1 MLNFYAYFAA
11 LLGSAAA
18 DQPANLPA
26 DVQAVIDRSHQSR
39 ADYSVFLSFEITM
52 GGRTHREVQAEFQA
66 GRRHRVE
73 VAVANVV
80 ADCETGDQ
88 VTYNIPLG
96 TIEAGRD
103 TGACGISMASD
114 IIVSGRMLP
123 PITGSYGRAD
133 VIELTGKKFVRRYA
147 VTPDGIIVSNN
158 YQPISSDVDFTIRT
172 LSSQVVRGAPD
183 PSMFKQES
191 IKRRFAPTT
200 EANSVRRV
208 SETPRA

>member
-1 MLNFYAYFAA
+1 MLNFHALIAV
-11 LLGSAAA
+11 LLGSVAAE
-18 DQPANLPA
+18 QPTNVPA
-26 DVQAVIDRSHQSR
+26 DVQAVIDRSHRSR
-39 ADYSVFLSFEITM
+39 ADYSVFLTVEITM
-52 GGRTHREVQAEFQA
+52 GGRTHTEVQAEFQA

-114 IIVSGRMLP
+114 VIVSARLLP

-133 VIELTGKKFVRRYA
+133 VIELTGKKFARRYA
-147 VTPDGIIVSNN
+147 VTPDGIIVSNS
-158 YQPISSDVDFTIRT
+158 YQPILADVDFTIRT
-172 LSSQVVRGAPD
+172 LSTQVVRGAPD
-183 PSMFKQES
+183 PAMFKQES
-191 IKRRFAPTT
+191 ISRRFAPTT
-200 EANSVRRV
+200 EANSVRRI